1 MGIGIFLRL
10 PVEQKLLEDRVGFR
24 LVGVGEVEGGA
35 DVFLDGLLVQ
45 FAEDAD
51 QVDVVVAVLVQGH
64 GDGVFLVDGKQTG
77 AGAHVHVGL
86 HLQVRHVVGF
96 VEILL
101 DLLVDV
107 GHHVDLVGLPLGL
120 LILVVEQLDVPGRA
134 HDPAVGVNVHD
145 AVAPVDVAVFVR
157 IGVDIGL
164 QLIEEVVDEDFHD
177 QEFVFKVVGDAA
189 FGDVKLIGDLLKG
202 GAAVAVLQKH
212 APRYL
217 QNLCFQVCVLCF
229 VCHFQFPISCL
240 LAAARPG
247 ARLVLLYRENTSG
260 ARLRGMLI
268 ITLYKL

>member
-45 FAEDAD
+45 FAEGAD

-107 GHHVDLVGLPLGL
+107 GHLS
-120 LILVVEQLDVPGRA
+120 LIHILTGSLSRGT
-134 HDPAVGVNVHD
+134 
-145 AVAPVDVAVFVR
+145 
-157 IGVDIGL
+157 
-164 QLIEEVVDEDFHD
+164 
-177 QEFVFKVVGDAA
+177 
-189 FGDVKLIGDLLKG
+189 
-202 GAAVAVLQKH
+202 VL
-212 APRYL
+212 
-217 QNLCFQVCVLCF
+217 
-229 VCHFQFPISCL
+229 
-240 LAAARPG
+240 
-247 ARLVLLYRENTSG
+247 
-260 ARLRGMLI
+260 
-268 ITLYKL
+268 

>member
-1 MGIGIFLRL
+1 M
-10 PVEQKLLEDRVGFR
+10 ET
-24 LVGVGEVEGGA
+24 
-35 DVFLDGLLVQ
+35 
-45 FAEDAD
+45 
-51 QVDVVVAVLVQGH
+51 
-64 GDGVFLVDGKQTG
+64 GVFLVDGKQTG

-164 QLIEEVVDEDFHD
+164 QLIEEVVDEDLHD

-189 FGDVKLIGDLLKG
+189 FGDVKLISDLLKG

-212 APRYL
+212 GAPL
-217 QNLCFQVCVLCF
+217 PAESALSGLCSLLRLPFSIP
-229 VCHFQFPISCL
+229 HFLFARGC
-240 LAAARPG
+240 AARRALGFIIPG
-247 ARLVLLYRENTSG
+247 KY
-260 ARLRGMLI
+260 LRRKIEGDVNNHTIQIAICIVGGM
-268 ITLYKL
+268 T